1 MQRSSSDGAENKD
14 LLNGRRKAVGVVVE
28 YADRENNSCFNDRL
42 PLPPLMEVNSPSDS
56 SGAATAGCSNSM
68 TVGRPY
74 QVISGADTTGVEYKC
89 GGRRSLSLSLVLS
102 RVDDDD
108 VAPFLLE

>member
-1 MQRSSSDGAENKD
+1 M
-14 LLNGRRKAVGVVVE
+14 E
-28 YADRENNSCFNDRL
+28 YADRENNLCFDNRL
-42 PLPPLMEVNSPSDS
+42 PPPLMEVNSSPES
-56 SGAATAGCSNSM
+56 SGAAAAGCSNSM

-89 GGRRSLSLSLVLS
+89 GGRSALSLVLS

-108 VAPFLLE
+108 DDDDDVAPSLLE

>member
-1 MQRSSSDGAENKD
+1 M
-14 LLNGRRKAVGVVVE
+14 E
-28 YADRENNSCFNDRL
+28 YADRENSCFNNRL
-42 PLPPLMEVNSPSDS
+42 PPPLMEVNSSPDS
-56 SGAATAGCSNSM
+56 SASRAAAAGCSNSM

-89 GGRRSLSLSLVLS
+89 GRRSLSLSLVLS

-108 VAPFLLE
+108 DDDVAPFLLE